1 MKSDFECLVCMMKQA
16 LNTVTVATDD
26 VQLQREVINR
36 VARLIPETDLNRTP
50 AFNSQKVYDV
60 VSEITGVKDPFKKI
74 KKQSNEDAI
83 RLLPHLKK
91 LVSDS
96 ADPLNTALHLAVAGN
111 IIDTGIGYNYN
122 LEKDIVAMM
131 ASGFAI
137 EDIASFKK
145 VLQAGRKV
153 LYLGDNAGEI
163 VFDRILV
170 EEILKT
176 GVDIVFAVK
185 SGPIINDAMME
196 DARAACLMDL
206 VEVIETGSNDIGVQ
220 LERSGK
226 MFREKFESA
235 DMILAKGHGYFET
248 CSGMNDERFYFLL
261 TAKCAVVARELGVQT
276 GETAFKRSG
285 R

>member
-16 LNTVTVATDD
+16 LNTVRVATSDRH
-26 VQLQREVINR
+26 LQRKAMDR

-50 AFNSQKVYDV
+50 AFNSTKVYEI
-60 VSEITGVKDPFKKI
+60 VSEVTGIKDPFKEI
-74 KKQSNEDAI
+74 KKKSNEDAI
-83 RLLPHLKK
+83 RLLPHVRK

-96 ADPLNTALHLAVAGN
+96 ADPLKAALHLAVAGN
-111 IIDTGIGYNYN
+111 IIDIGIGYDFN
-122 LEKDIVAMM
+122 LEKDIIAMM
-131 ASGFAI
+131 DSDFAV
-137 EDIASFKK
+137 EDISSFREA
-145 VLQAGRKV
+145 LHPDSTL
-153 LYLGDNAGEI
+153 LYFGDNAGEI

-196 DARAACLMDL
+196 DARKAGLVDL
-206 VEVIETGSNDIGVQ
+206 VDVIETGSNDIGIQ
-220 LERSGK
+220 LERSSK
-226 MFREKFESA
+226 TFREKFESA

-248 CSGMNDERFYFLL
+248 CSGLHDDRFYFLL

-285 R
+285 K